1 MDIDFSAVPRPFV
14 LLDGVSAVEDGLL
27 RAWRQLRQ
35 APFWH
40 VWEAAAQCAA
50 LHQRRRCAFDRH
62 AFLLGM
68 ARTPTAALWGL
79 PEEGDLD
86 GRLDLLARL
95 TQQGDGAAL
104 YALEAVYMPDVG
116 EACRRANWEVRIGL
130 CAYDERF
137 QAGRLRAR
145 YEELFQ
151 CLCRG

>member
-79 PEEGDLD
+79 PEEGVLD

-104 YALEAVYMPDVG
+104 YALEAVYMPAVG

-137 QAGRLRAR
+137 QAGRLWAR

>member
-1 MDIDFSAVPRPFV
+1 
-14 LLDGVSAVEDGLL
+14 
-27 RAWRQLRQ
+27 
-35 APFWH
+35 
-40 VWEAAAQCAA
+40 
-50 LHQRRRCAFDRH
+50 
-62 AFLLGM
+62 M

-79 PEEGDLD
+79 PEEGVLD

-104 YALEAVYMPDVG
+104 YALEAVYMPAVG